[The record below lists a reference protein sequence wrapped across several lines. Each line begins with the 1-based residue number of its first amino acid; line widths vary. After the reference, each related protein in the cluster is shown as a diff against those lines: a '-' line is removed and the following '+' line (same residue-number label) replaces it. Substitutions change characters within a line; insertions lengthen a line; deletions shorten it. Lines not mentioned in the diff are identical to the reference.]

1 MNLAAFRN
9 DNNFCLFEDDAICLL
24 SKVFS
29 GKRSA
34 KEKKAVLS
42 EEFQID
48 VTEKIDQEVS
58 LMCNLSDGLIEKG
71 RKEGLIE
78 GREQTL
84 FSLVKDGVLTLSNAA
99 QRAGMEPSEFEQKY
113 KAFCQ

>member
-1 MNLAAFRN
+1 MV
-9 DNNFCLFEDDAICLL
+9 NFCLFEDDAIRLL

-48 VTEKIDQEVS
+48 VTEKINQEVS
-58 LMCNLSDGLIEKG
+58 LMCNLSDELIEKG
-71 RKEGLIE
+71 REEGLIE

-84 FSLVKDGVLTLSNAA
+84 FSLVKDGVLTLSIAA
-99 QRAGMEPSEFEQKY
+99 QQAGMELSEFEQKY
-113 KAFCQ
+113 KAFYQ